1 MWKEFREFIARGSV
15 VDLAVG
21 IVIGAA
27 FKSVVDSLVKDV
39 ITPPV
44 GWLTG
49 GVDFSELYLNLSAR
63 EYASLA
69 EASAAGAATVNYGI
83 FLNNVI
89 SFLIVAFAVFLLLRS
104 YNALRRQEE
113 NDPAAPPDQECPFC
127 RLQIPLAAT
136 RCAHCTSQLALG

>member
-1 MWKEFREFIARGSV
+1 MLQEFKEFIARGSV

-21 IVIGAA
+21 IVIGAS

-69 EASAAGAATVNYGI
+69 EATASGAPTINYGV

-113 NDPAAPPDQECPFC
+113 SAPAAPTEHECPFC
-127 RLQIPLAAT
+127 RFKIPLTAS
-136 RCAHCTSQLALG
+136 RCAHCTSQLAPG